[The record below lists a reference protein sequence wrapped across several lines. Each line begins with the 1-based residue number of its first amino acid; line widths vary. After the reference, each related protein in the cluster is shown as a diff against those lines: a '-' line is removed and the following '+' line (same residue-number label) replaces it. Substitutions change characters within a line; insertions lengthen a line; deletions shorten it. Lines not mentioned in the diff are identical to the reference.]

1 MSSYKTINQPS
12 EGIYKEKGSKFFAYL
27 CPISTEEQGRELLK
41 EYKKKYFDARHHC
54 YGMILGHDMAFQK
67 SSDDGEPAHTA
78 GTPILNRLKGAE
90 LCYVICIVVRFF
102 GGTKLGVPGLIEAYK
117 TATEDAINNASII
130 EVEIKEEINLVTD
143 YLSVNEVMRAL
154 KIFDAELVHQ
164 NYTDAEVEF
173 KINAKI
179 SNKQELV
186 NLLSK
191 NYKIKFLEES

>member
-1 MSSYKTINQPS
+1 
-12 EGIYKEKGSKFFAYL
+12 
-27 CPISTEEQGRELLK
+27 
-41 EYKKKYFDARHHC
+41 
-54 YGMILGHDMAFQK
+54 
-67 SSDDGEPAHTA
+67 
-78 GTPILNRLKGAE
+78 
-90 LCYVICIVVRFF
+90 VVRFF

-173 KINAKI
+173 KISAKI

-191 NYKIKFLEES
+191 NYKIRFLEES